1 MKYKLKVALVMW
13 EKATCLQTCSSPA
26 QRKMADIYFEK
37 SNQDKKEKAAQIF
50 TDNKTAKLP
59 TY

>member
-1 MKYKLKVALVMW
+1 MSANMFL
-13 EKATCLQTCSSPA
+13 TSPE
-26 QRKMADIYFEK
+26 RKMADIYFEK